1 MPLVPRVESIEQAIA
16 ISGFTNSGKKSGYI
30 DLDTQVPAE
39 SIVQGW
45 KGLITTRFTGGS
57 AGRTTLSVGT
67 PGTPDAYG
75 AAVAVESGSPNVR
88 GSGASEFLPIA
99 QNIRVTVEDRL
110 DFDNVSGGAVTITVY
125 YVRTIA

>member
-16 ISGFTNSGKKSGYI
+16 ISGFTNSGRETGYI
-30 DLDTQVPAE
+30 DLSVQVPKE
-39 SIVQGW
+39 SLVLGW

-67 PGTPDAYG
+67 PATPEAYG
-75 AAVAVESGSPNVR
+75 GAQAVESGASSVR
-88 GSGASEFLPIA
+88 GDNGGGFQTLA
-99 QNIRVTVEDRL
+99 QNIRVTVADRL

-125 YVRTIA
+125 YLRTVA